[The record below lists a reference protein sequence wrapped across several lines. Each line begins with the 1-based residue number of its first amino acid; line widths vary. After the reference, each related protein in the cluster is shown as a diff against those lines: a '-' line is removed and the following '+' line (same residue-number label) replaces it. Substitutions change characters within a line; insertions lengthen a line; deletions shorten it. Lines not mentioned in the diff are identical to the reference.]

1 MSKMLQSWLDNDPTP
16 ATWDNIID
24 VIDGPL
30 QHKSLANEICQY
42 FSKDSSMLLIY
53 ITTIC

>member
-1 MSKMLQSWLDNDPTP
+1 MLQSWLDNDPTP